1 MPNLAFY
8 RVYFRSHAGT
18 ILGRDDFEA
27 EDDRSAQAIAES
39 LGDACSDIS
48 QSFDL
53 WQGAR
58 RVVTVRNAVSGPE
71 AGARGLNN
79 QVLMRVIERQKILQR
94 SGWAVARSTRLL
106 ERLERAGSKDISSSF
121 ARTATSG

>member
-1 MPNLAFY
+1 VPNLAFY

-48 QSFDL
+48 RSFDL

-58 RVVTVRNAVSGPE
+58 RVVTVRNAVSGPV
-71 AGARGLNN
+71 AGARGLND
-79 QVLMRVIERQKILQR
+79 QVRMRVIERQKILQR

-106 ERLERAGSKDISSSF
+106 ERLDQVDRRISAAALPASAGD
-121 ARTATSG
+121 